1 MITQTSDTIKHAAT
15 AIHHDPVA
23 KSVNSLSAEHPAP
36 LVNHVYSGYP
46 ATSVQSVSPAQ
57 LAPSIEALDSVTQ
70 ANEAKSPDT
79 LKVYYKEHFASTDST
94 EYSQYTTS
102 QPSGFEGTQLP
113 YILKSDD
120 GITGLLLFCFFLSSY
135 VLSKGKKYLAQQIK
149 DFSLTNE
156 RERNSIFAGST
167 ASEFRHR
174 LLLLLQT
181 CILLGIC
188 FFEYFHD
195 RQPSPIAVNPPYV
208 VLGIYIATCV
218 VFYLLKGILFRF
230 ILWVFFDKNMT
241 KLCLESYTLLICL
254 LGLSLFPLTLL
265 VVYFDLPPSILLPI
279 GLILIIF
286 TKILMFYKWLKFFF
300 NNLYGLLC
308 LIVYFCAL
316 ELMPCLILY
325 QGIVQLNNILQIKL

>member
-1 MITQTSDTIKHAAT
+1 MITQISDTIKHVASV
-15 AIHHDPVA
+15 IHHDPVA
-23 KSVNSLSAEHPAP
+23 KSVNSLSTEHPAS
-36 LVNHVYSGYP
+36 LAGHVYFGYP
-46 ATSVQSVSPAQ
+46 ATSVQSVSSAQ
-57 LAPSIEALDSVTQ
+57 LVPSIEALDSVTR

-79 LKVYYKEHFASTDST
+79 LEIFYKEQFASTDST
-94 EYSQYTTS
+94 KYSQYTIS
-102 QPSGFEGTQLP
+102 QPRGFEGERLP

-120 GITGLLLFCFFLSSY
+120 GITGLLLFCLFLSSY
-135 VLSKGKKYLAQQIK
+135 VLSKGKKYLVQQIK
-149 DFSLTNE
+149 DFSLTKE
-156 RERNSIFAGST
+156 RERSSIFAGST

-174 LLLLLQT
+174 LLLLFQT

-188 FFEYFHD
+188 SFGYFHD
-195 RQPSPIAVNPPYV
+195 SKPSPIAVNSPYV
-208 VLGIYIATCV
+208 VLGIYIVTCV
-218 VFYLLKGILFRF
+218 LFYLLKGILFRF
-230 ILWVFFDKNMT
+230 ILWVFFDKNVT

-265 VVYFDLPPSILLPI
+265 MVYFDLSPSILLLI

-286 TKILMFYKWLKFFF
+286 TKILMFYKWIKFFF